1 MGTVA
6 VDIVVGDKGSINRL
20 NKEVTGLRSNLEST
34 KRTAADTAAVQTSP
48 KYTAVQS
55 KLPDEPGVRGLTRGA
70 TGVGGGIDAKDFARQ
85 AQGLGGLVHIYATFA
100 ANIFAVGA
108 AFTALK
114 NAMDFEVMIEGAK
127 QLEARTGA
135 PIRALTQ
142 SMKDLTD
149 GALSAKDAM
158 RLTALATA
166 AGLTQ
171 KQIEGLT
178 KGAKTA
184 SIVLGRDMA
193 DSIDR
198 VIRGVAKR
206 EPELLD
212 ELGIT
217 LKFGEAYK
225 AYAQRI
231 GVAED
236 SLSGYQK
243 TLAGAIAVQEEFNR
257 KFGASAEGKA
267 NPYSV
272 LLGTIKDAVTE
283 IANVLNKVLAPLA
296 GSLAD
301 NFGLV
306 VASILLVVKS
316 LVSRAIPEIGKMFVI
331 DKDLVESNIAAVKK
345 SQEEIAALRAREM
358 AAAYAD
364 KEAKIA
370 LLTKQLEQEKVLQ
383 ERAAKNSLDIVKHTS
398 ISSFS
403 NKSKTAQQVKGAT
416 SLDELRDDQYIRSS
430 FKAKETV
437 VAKALAEQELVIL
450 QREHDIMKAMSS
462 TNTAATAS
470 LKEQLA
476 LDRAR
481 HTELTLTKDD
491 LATSNK
497 LLRTQAE
504 TSKEILLKEQ
514 EIAAVRARVVEPTT
528 SKISK
533 TFERQ
538 ANSLGIAEA
547 KSTGRSEMQTA
558 RFQFGSNSPEFKKA
572 EEAATSNL
580 TAALT
585 KQALTYKYLTTTQ
598 TAATGSATVHTTA
611 INVLGLA
618 YVKAGVAAFAFGVKI
633 AQAAQFLIS
642 ALGWISMIGTAIY
655 VLYEGFKYAATAL
668 GLFSEAADRA
678 NKVGEDTKNIIEAN
692 SASMGEYNR
701 LLNNSS
707 RTIDEELALLTLRY
721 NAYSNSAEAM
731 QKEIDVVKEWQKEK
745 GALDRNKEIA
755 ASERM
760 IVLLDQTAAKSDEAT
775 AAILRSHKLK
785 IEANKGEAISLGL
798 VTDAQKALAQA
809 ADAAGEAKSKLE
821 SLTGAYKQAAE
832 AADNLSKKEIV
843 KDSNLK
849 AMYDY
854 LGKVKEYV
862 TTADTATAAGRNAL
876 VNQVGRISD
885 LPALKNIAPEL
896 YATVLAVKAYN
907 ESLKTVDDQIRENE
921 RNRQIAALSGHKDS
935 LTQIRLYEEE
945 RKALQRKRGELVAS
959 IDTTKLLSQ
968 IDGGLAALLKAD
980 AAKDASTGSGSG
992 KNRAYQ
998 QAKDLRQAEI
1008 DLQKTYIDSLT
1019 SAAALEEKIAGYSS
1033 DALAE
1038 KIHAENEILLLQ
1050 NANNQSEEANRRRID
1065 AGAGIQDS
1073 VYQKTLHNIGQ
1084 QLLLEKEKNDLQLV
1098 YNKQL
1103 NIQKKLQE
1111 DTKAANIELRN
1122 LNSKKSVLEEAVTL
1136 ENRMVEIRKESGK
1149 IIASQAIQDKAV
1161 IDGLKQQLE
1170 AASALRALKAPQ
1182 ASELRP
1188 YQERIELAQMASAS
1202 NPKDKAAEDRLVRA
1216 KNELAILEATQQ
1228 TEIDGLNRINKL
1240 KLANIEIEANY
1251 QRALLATEEALLRVE
1266 RASNIWNR
1274 DYFNGLLDDFNNKL
1288 GKLVATAKSAGSS
1301 FNEGM
1306 ISAVDDSID
1315 KFFTLMQTSELT
1327 FGGMMDSIR
1336 NSVSDV
1342 FRDYSAQLVK
1352 NMWKSVVKEFLG
1364 ESSDEKAARLAEEAR
1379 TKLTTDL
1386 INSQGSLKLAIN
1398 DLTKA
1403 MGGTVTADISEPA
1416 EELKKTSKIDSATA
1430 KVNKDTA
1437 SSYGGIFSKM
1447 GSDLSRFLSG
1457 NMGIMQYF
1465 STLIESLGSML
1476 VSFISNL
1483 SLSSAANTGSSGG
1496 ILGSLVNG
1504 IVGIVTGGIANS
1516 GSSAP
1521 FSGGPVS
1528 WESALAPNTGVMDSI
1543 SKYTNTVIS
1552 SPTTFPFAKGG
1563 VINTGLMGEAGPEAI
1578 IPLKRGANGSLG
1590 ISGGSGISNN
1600 VEINITIDSAGN
1612 AQSSSSDTASMAGQL
1627 GGLIKQA
1634 VSQELIRQTRP
1645 GGLLAR

>member
-34 KRTAADTAAVQTSP
+34 KRTAADTAAVRMSP

-55 KLPDEPGVRGLTRGA
+55 KIPDEPGVRGLTRGA
-70 TGVGGGIDAKDFARQ
+70 TGVGGGVDAKDFARQ

-114 NAMDFEVMIEGAK
+114 SAMDFEVMIEGAK

-370 LLTKQLEQEKVLQ
+370 LLTKQLDQEKVLQ

-481 HTELTLTKDD
+481 HTELTLTKAD

-618 YVKAGVAAFAFGVKI
+618 YVKAGVAAFAFGIKI

-642 ALGWISMIGTAIY
+642 ALGWISLIGTAIY
-655 VLYEGFKYAATAL
+655 ALYEGFKYAATAL

-701 LLNNSS
+701 LLNNNS

-721 NAYSNSAEAM
+721 NAYSNSAEAI
-731 QKEIDVVKEWQKEK
+731 QKEIDAVKEWQKEK

-760 IVLLDQTAAKSDEAT
+760 IVLLDQTIAKSDEAT

-785 IEANKGEAISLGL
+785 IEANKGQAISLGL
-798 VTDAQKALAQA
+798 VTAAQKAVAQA
-809 ADAAGEAKSKLE
+809 ADSAGEAKSKIE
-821 SLTGAYKQAAE
+821 SLTGAYKLAAG
-832 AADNLSKKEIV
+832 AADNLSKKEII
-843 KDSNLK
+843 KDSNIK
-849 AMYDY
+849 AMHDY
-854 LGKVKEYV
+854 LGKVKEYIATSD
-862 TTADTATAAGRNAL
+862 TTTAAGKNDLA
-876 VNQVGRISD
+876 NQIGRIGD
-885 LPALKNIAPEL
+885 LTPLKNMAPEL
-896 YATVLAVKAYN
+896 YATAIAAKAYSEN
-907 ESLKTVDDQIRENE
+907 LKTVDAQILDNQQNSQKATTELKKGWQEETRHLAAQLILLKRKRDGILEVLDA
-921 RNRQIAALSGHKDS
+921 AALGAQVD
-935 LTQIRLYEEE
+935 
-945 RKALQRKRGELVAS
+945 A
-959 IDTTKLLSQ
+959 
-968 IDGGLAALLKAD
+968 GLAALLKVD
-980 AAKDASTGSGSG
+980 AAKGAGSGSG
-992 KNRAYQ
+992 RNRAYQ

-1050 NANNQSEEANRRRID
+1050 NANNQSEEANRRRVD

-1098 YNKQL
+1098 YNKHA

-1122 LNSKKSVLEEAVTL
+1122 LNSKKSVLEESVTL
-1136 ENRMVEIRKESGK
+1136 ENRMIEIRKESGK
-1149 IIASQAIQDKAV
+1149 ITASQAIQDKAV
-1161 IDGLKQQLE
+1161 IDRLKQQVE

-1188 YQERIELAQMASAS
+1188 YQERVELAQMALAN

-1251 QRALLATEEALLRVE
+1251 QRALLATEEALLGVE

-1327 FGGMMDSIR
+1327 FRGMMDSIR

-1364 ESSDEKAARLAEEAR
+1364 ESPDEKAARLAEEAR
-1379 TKLTTDL
+1379 TKLTTEL

-1416 EELKKTSKIDSATA
+1416 EELEKTSKIDSATA

>member
-34 KRTAADTAAVQTSP
+34 KRTAADTAAVRMSP
-48 KYTAVQS
+48 KYTAAQS
-55 KLPDEPGVRGLTRGA
+55 KIPDEPGVRGLTRGA
-70 TGVGGGIDAKDFARQ
+70 TGVGGGVDAKDFARQ

-158 RLTALATA
+158 RLAALATA

-331 DKDLVESNIAAVKK
+331 DKDLVESNVAAVKK
-345 SQEEIAALRAREM
+345 SQEQIAALRAREM

-370 LLTKQLEQEKVLQ
+370 LLTKQLDQEKILQ

-476 LDRAR
+476 IDRAR
-481 HTELTLTKDD
+481 HTELTLTKAD

-598 TAATGSATVHTTA
+598 TAATGSSTVHTTA

-678 NKVGEDTKNIIEAN
+678 NKVGDDTKNIIEAN

-701 LLNNSS
+701 LLNNNRRS
-707 RTIDEELALLTLRY
+707 IDEELALLTSRY
-721 NAYSNSAEAM
+721 NAYSNSAEAI

-760 IVLLDQTAAKSDEAT
+760 IVLLDQTIAKSDEAT
-775 AAILRSHKLK
+775 AAVLRSHKLK
-785 IEANKGEAISLGL
+785 IEANKAEAISLGL
-798 VTDAQKALAQA
+798 VTAAQKAMAQA

-854 LGKVKEYV
+854 LGKVKEYIA
-862 TTADTATAAGRNAL
+862 TADTTTAAGKNAL
-876 VNQVGRISD
+876 ANQIGRIAE
-885 LPALKNIAPEL
+885 LTPLKNTTPEL
-896 YATVLAVKAYN
+896 YATALAVKAYSDN
-907 ESLKTVDDQIRENE
+907 LKTIDAQIRETE

-935 LTQIRLYEEE
+935 IIQIRLHNEEL
-945 RKALQRKRGELVAS
+945 KVLQKKRGELVAS

-968 IDGGLAALLKAD
+968 IDVGLAALLKAD
-980 AAKDASTGSGSG
+980 AAKDVGTSGRD
-992 KNRAYQ
+992 RAYQ
-998 QAKDLRQAEI
+998 QARDLRQAEI

-1065 AGAGIQDS
+1065 ARAGIQDS

-1111 DTKAANIELRN
+1111 DTKASNIELRN
-1122 LNSKKSVLEEAVTL
+1122 LNSKKSVLEESVTL
-1136 ENRMVEIRKESGK
+1136 ENRIVEIRKESGS
-1149 IIASQAIQDKAV
+1149 ITASQAIQDKAV
-1161 IDGLKQQLE
+1161 LDRLKQQLE

-1188 YQERIELAQMASAS
+1188 YQERVELAQMALAN
-1202 NPKDKAAEDRLVRA
+1202 NPKDKAAEGRLLNA

-1240 KLANIEIEANY
+1240 KLANIEIEASY
-1251 QRALLATEEALLRVE
+1251 QRSLLVTEEALLRVE
-1266 RASNIWNR
+1266 RASNIWNS

-1327 FGGMMDSIR
+1327 FRGMMDSIR

-1379 TKLTTDL
+1379 TKLTTEL

-1504 IVGIVTGGIANS
+1504 IVGIVTGGIAS
-1516 GSSAP
+1516 AGSSAP